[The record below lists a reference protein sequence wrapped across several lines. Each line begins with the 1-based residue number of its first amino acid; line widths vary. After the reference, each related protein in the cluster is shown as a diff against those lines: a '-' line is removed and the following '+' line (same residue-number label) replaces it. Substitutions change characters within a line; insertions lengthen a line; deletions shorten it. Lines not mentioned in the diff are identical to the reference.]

1 METKE
6 LTIKI
11 KPEERAKAKRKAW
24 ELKVYARM
32 SVLALAAMAT
42 ARLVLLTID
51 IIQLRAGYRWRR
63 NLHPGLCR
71 DLHLHWLEA
80 QELDGRNQ
88 KGETRMYYHE
98 CDRCGSRLDPG
109 EVCDCLRQENQARR
123 VTIPPLQRWMEN
135 GPTAASAS

>member
-51 IIQLRAGYRWRR
+51 IIQLRSGTVGGEICIPAYAAIFIYTGWKLKSWTAGTR
-63 NLHPGLCR
+63 
-71 DLHLHWLEA
+71 
-80 QELDGRNQ
+80 
-88 KGETRMYYHE
+88 KGKRE
-98 CDRCGSRLDPG
+98 CTTT
-109 EVCDCLRQENQARR
+109 NA
-123 VTIPPLQRWMEN
+123 
-135 GPTAASAS
+135 TAAGAAWTRERFVTASGKRTKRGA

>member
-51 IIQLRAGYRWRR
+51 IIQLRVGTVGGEICLPPTTLRGDLVQAGEPYSHQYDPEDDRWRATYTTFAKVDGEWTYCGKCFVGKTKE
-63 NLHPGLCR
+63 PQGLPK
-71 DLHLHWLEA
+71 A
-80 QELDGRNQ
+80 
-88 KGETRMYYHE
+88 
-98 CDRCGSRLDPG
+98 
-109 EVCDCLRQENQARR
+109 
-123 VTIPPLQRWMEN
+123 
-135 GPTAASAS
+135 

>member
-42 ARLVLLTID
+42 ARLVLMTID
-51 IIQLRAGYRWRR
+51 IIQLRSGTVGGEICIPAYAAIFIYTGWKLKSWTAGTRKGKG
-63 NLHPGLCR
+63 PGGSLRLSPARGPSAAR
-71 DLHLHWLEA
+71 DHGRLER
-80 QELDGRNQ
+80 GR
-88 KGETRMYYHE
+88 
-98 CDRCGSRLDPG
+98 
-109 EVCDCLRQENQARR
+109 
-123 VTIPPLQRWMEN
+123 
-135 GPTAASAS
+135 

>member
-51 IIQLRAGYRWRR
+51 IIQLRVGTVGGEICIPAYAAIFIYTGWKLKSWTAGTR
-63 NLHPGLCR
+63 
-71 DLHLHWLEA
+71 
-80 QELDGRNQ
+80 
-88 KGETRMYYHE
+88 KGKRE
-98 CDRCGSRLDPG
+98 CTTT
-109 EVCDCLRQENQARR
+109 NA
-123 VTIPPLQRWMEN
+123 
-135 GPTAASAS
+135 TAAGAAWTRGKFVTASGKRDKRGA